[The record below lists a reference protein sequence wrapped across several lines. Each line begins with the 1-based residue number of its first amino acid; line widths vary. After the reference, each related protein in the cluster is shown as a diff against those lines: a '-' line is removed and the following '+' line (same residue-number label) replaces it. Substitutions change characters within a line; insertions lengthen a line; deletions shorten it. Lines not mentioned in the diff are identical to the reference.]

1 MGEKEGQQSRSPV
14 FNRAEEKPG
23 RQMAHWVKPLGQK
36 QENLC
41 PVSKPH
47 GKSLQGP
54 EACVPRAKQDAETE
68 FLKALK
74 LASLG
79 RTAVNTDKERETLPQ
94 AG

>member
-47 GKSLQGP
+47 GKSP
-54 EACVPRAKQDAETE
+54 
-68 FLKALK
+68 
-74 LASLG
+74 
-79 RTAVNTDKERETLPQ
+79 
-94 AG
+94 